1 MTDKERLLD
10 KISSPSDLKKL
21 DSCELPAL
29 CGEIR
34 EFLVDHV
41 TRSGGHLAS
50 NLGVVE
56 LTVALHRIFDSPTD
70 TIVWDVG
77 HQSYVHKILTGRATG
92 FDELRAPGGL
102 SGFTKRSESEHDLFG
117 AGHSS
122 TSLSAALGIAR
133 AKALAGDPSYTVA
146 VLGDGAFTGGMI
158 HEALNNSDRSLRLI
172 IVLNENEMSISKN
185 IGRFASHIQKVRTS
199 GKYHK
204 IKRETRSIL
213 YKIPLIGKPT
223 FRAVRRVKQSIKG
236 VLYHTNYFEDLGL
249 YYIGPVDGHNLS
261 SLELMLIEAKR
272 ADQSV
277 IVHIKTTKGK
287 GYAPAE
293 TEPGKYHGIPPMGT
307 PKVRNF
313 SAEMGDSLCS
323 IAEKDSKIVAIT
335 AAMADG
341 CGLCEFAKRFPDRFF
356 DVGIAEEHA
365 LVFAAGLAAGGMR
378 PFFAVYSTFLQ
389 RGYDNIIHDIALQHL
404 PVVVCID
411 RANLAER
418 DGPTHHGIFD
428 AAFLSEI
435 PDILLCAPCDFAS
448 LRGTLERAA
457 KATLPTFIRYPSSG
471 EISGLRERF
480 VSGID
485 GLYRTDFSTNEAID
499 GLIVVYGRI
508 VSEAIVAAD
517 NLASAGKKIGILLLE
532 QLKPL
537 DAAADFISSILRGVD
552 IPLLFLEEGIYAGS
566 VSMLLRERLIDCGI
580 YSAARRCKILAIK
593 DSFAPSKKG
602 MTAFEACNISASDC
616 ISFFNDES
624 DENDE
629 FAEQSG
635 RQS

>member
-102 SGFTKRSESEHDLFG
+102 SGFTKRSESEHDSFG

-133 AKALAGDPSYTVA
+133 AKALAGDPSYTIA

-158 HEALNNSDRSLRLI
+158 HEALNNSDRSLKLI

-261 SLELMLIEAKR
+261 SLELMLTEAKR

-277 IVHIKTTKGK
+277 IVHIKTTKGR
-287 GYAPAE
+287 GYPPAE

-313 SAEMGDSLCS
+313 SAEMGDTLCS
-323 IAEKDSKIVAIT
+323 IAENDSKVVAIT

-448 LRGTLERAA
+448 LRDTLERAA
-457 KATLPTFIRYPSSG
+457 RATLPTFIRYPSSG
-471 EISGLRERF
+471 EIIGLRERF
-480 VSGID
+480 VNGID
-485 GLYRTDFSTNEAID
+485 GLYRTDFSTDEAID

-508 VSEAIVAAD
+508 VSEAIAAAD
-517 NLASAGKKIGILLLE
+517 NLASSGKKIGILLLE

-537 DAAADFISSILRGVD
+537 DAAADLASSILRDAD

-566 VSMLLRERLIDCGI
+566 VSMILREQLIDCGI
-580 YSAARRCKILAIK
+580 SSAARRCRILAIK

-616 ISFFNDES
+616 ISFFD
-624 DENDE
+624 DE
-629 FAEQSG
+629 FAAQNSQ
-635 RQS
+635 RT

>member
-1 MTDKERLLD
+1 MDKERLLD
-10 KISSPSDLKKL
+10 KIDSPSDLKKL
-21 DSCELPAL
+21 DSGELPAL

-77 HQSYVHKILTGRATG
+77 HQSYVHKMLTGRAG
-92 FDELRAPGGL
+92 DFDELRAPGGL
-102 SGFTKRSESEHDLFG
+102 SGFTKRSESEHDAFG

-122 TSLSAALGIAR
+122 TSVSAALGIAR

-146 VLGDGAFTGGMI
+146 VLGDGAFTGGMV
-158 HEALNNSDRSLRLI
+158 HEALNNSDRALRLI

-185 IGRFASHIQKVRTS
+185 IGRFASHIQKVRIS

-204 IKRETRSIL
+204 IKRDTRSVL

-223 FRAVRRVKQSIKG
+223 FRAVRRIKQSIKG
-236 VLYHTNYFEDLGL
+236 ALYHTNYFEDLGL
-249 YYIGPVDGHNLS
+249 YYIGPVDGHNLA
-261 SLELMLIEAKR
+261 SLELMLTEAKR

-277 IVHIKTTKGK
+277 IVHVKTTKGK

-293 TEPGKYHGIPPMGT
+293 SEPGKYHGISPMG
-307 PKVRNF
+307 KVSPRNF
-313 SAEMGDSLCS
+313 SAEMGDTLCS
-323 IAEKDSKIVAIT
+323 IAEKDDSIVAIT

-341 CGLCEFAKRFPDRFF
+341 CGLCEFARRFPNRFF

-365 LVFAAGLAAGGMR
+365 LVFAAGLAVGGMR

-435 PDILLCAPCDFAS
+435 PDILLYAPYDFAS
-448 LRGTLERAA
+448 LRGCLERAA
-457 KATLPTFIRYPSSG
+457 TASEPTFIRYPSSG
-471 EISGLRERF
+471 EIGGLRERF
-480 VSGID
+480 AYGID
-485 GLYRTDFSTNEAID
+485 GLYRTDFAHGEPID

-508 VSEAIVAAD
+508 VSEAIAAAD
-517 NLASAGKKIGILLLE
+517 DLAKDGKKIGILLLE

-537 DAAADFISSILRGVD
+537 DAAANFASERLRNVD

-580 YSAARRCKILAIK
+580 GSAAGRCRILAIK

-602 MTAFEACNISASDC
+602 MGAFESCGISASDC
-616 ISFFNDES
+616 ISFFR
-624 DENDE
+624 DE
-629 FAEQSG
+629 FGSKADRST
-635 RQS
+635 

>member
-1 MTDKERLLD
+1 MDKERLLD
-10 KISSPSDLKKL
+10 KICSPSDLKKL
-21 DSCELPAL
+21 DPGDLPAL

-34 EFLVDHV
+34 EFLIDHV

-77 HQSYVHKILTGRATG
+77 HQSYVHKMLTGRAG
-92 FDELRAPGGL
+92 DFEDLRAPGGL
-102 SGFTKRSESEHDLFG
+102 SGFTKRSESVHDAFG

-122 TSLSAALGIAR
+122 TSVSAALGIAR

-158 HEALNNSDRSLRLI
+158 HEALNNSDKSLRLI
-172 IVLNENEMSISKN
+172 IILNENEMSISKN
-185 IGRFASHIQKVRTS
+185 IGRFASHIQKVRIS

-204 IKRETRSIL
+204 IKRDTRSVL

-223 FRAVRRVKQSIKG
+223 FRAVRRIKQSIKG
-236 VLYHTNYFEDLGL
+236 ALYHTNYFEDLGL
-249 YYIGPVDGHNLS
+249 YYIGPVDGHNLP
-261 SLELMLIEAKR
+261 SLELMLTEAKR

-277 IVHIKTTKGK
+277 IVHVKTTKGK

-293 TEPGKYHGIPPMGT
+293 AEPGKYHGISPMG
-307 PKVRNF
+307 KVSPRNY
-313 SAEMGDSLCS
+313 SAEMGETLCS
-323 IAEKDSKIVAIT
+323 IAERDSSIVAIT

-341 CGLCEFAKRFPDRFF
+341 CGLCEFARCFPDRFF

-365 LVFAAGLAAGGMR
+365 LVFAAGLAVGGMR
-378 PFFAVYSTFLQ
+378 PFFTVYSTFLQ

-411 RANLAER
+411 RANLAEH

-435 PDILLCAPCDFAS
+435 PDILLYAPYDFAS
-448 LRGTLERAA
+448 LRDCLERATTA
-457 KATLPTFIRYPSSG
+457 SEPTFIRYPSSG

-480 VSGID
+480 AHGID
-485 GLYRTDFSTNEAID
+485 GLYRTDFAPDEPID

-508 VSEAIVAAD
+508 VSEAIAAAD
-517 NLASAGKKIGILLLE
+517 NLAKDGKKIGILLLE

-537 DAAADFISSILRGVD
+537 DTAASFASQLLQNAD

-566 VSMLLRERLIDCGI
+566 ISMLLRERLIDGGI
-580 YSAARRCKILAIK
+580 DSAARCCKILAIK

-602 MTAFEACNISASDC
+602 MSAFESCEISASDC
-616 ISFFNDES
+616 ISFFR
-624 DENDE
+624 DE
-629 FAEQSG
+629 FGSKAD
-635 RQS
+635 RLT